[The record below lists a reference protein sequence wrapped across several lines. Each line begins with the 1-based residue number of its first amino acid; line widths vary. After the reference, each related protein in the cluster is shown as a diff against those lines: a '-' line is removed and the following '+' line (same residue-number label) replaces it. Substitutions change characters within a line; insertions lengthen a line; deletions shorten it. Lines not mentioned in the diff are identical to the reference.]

1 MSVEGARLTHGSV
14 GRHLFEQTLPMV
26 VGILAI
32 LSVGLIDAYFIGQ
45 LGKDPLTAVSF
56 IFPVIFALSSLG
68 VGVIAG
74 IASVASRALGAAQP
88 GRAQALVALGLV
100 GAALFGMIITAALL
114 LFKLPLFR
122 LMNAPA
128 DLLPMIDG
136 YITPFAFGFP
146 LLLISMGANGA
157 LRAQG
162 MAGKA
167 SLILITL
174 ALTNWILD
182 PLLITGL
189 GFFEGYGIR
198 GAAYATVI
206 GWAIGAIVSLVL
218 VAYSPVGLSFSALRR
233 AHPKDDLGAL
243 VRVGAPAAVSNAV
256 NPLGLSVMTAMLAQY
271 GDAAVAAFGA
281 GGRLQAVAV
290 VPLLALSSSIGAIVG
305 QNWGAGY
312 ADRAR
317 RALWLALTFCL
328 LYGLVSGSAL
338 ALWRNT
344 LAGIFTDDPLVIHA
358 MAVYLLI
365 SVWGYAGYGAVIV
378 VNGAMNAI
386 DRANWALGQSLF
398 RIFVV
403 MIPLAWGLST
413 VLEMRSVF
421 TGELA
426 ANLIGGLIAVLF
438 GRFMLAD
445 RFVPSPQHYRRAG
458 A

>member
-14 GRHLFEQTLPMV
+14 GRHLFQQTLPMV
-26 VGILAI
+26 IGILAI

-68 VGVIAG
+68 VGVIAA
-74 IASVASRALGAAQP
+74 IASVVSRTLGAGQRE
-88 GRAQALVALGLV
+88 RAQSLVVLGLV
-100 GAALFGMIITAALL
+100 AATAFGIIITGLL
-114 LFKLPLFR
+114 LIFRIPLFE

-128 DLLPMIDG
+128 NLLPMIDG
-136 YITPFAFGFP
+136 YMVPFALGFP

-167 SLILITL
+167 SIILMTL

-189 GFFEGYGIR
+189 GFFDGFGIR

-206 GWAIGAIVSLVL
+206 GWALGAVVSLYL
-218 VAYSPVGLSFSALRR
+218 VSKSPVGLSFSSLQKAKP
-233 AHPKDDLGAL
+233 ADDLTAL
-243 VRVGAPAAVSNAV
+243 LRVGGPAAISNSVS
-256 NPLGLSVMTAMLAQY
+256 PLGMSVMTAMLAQY
-271 GDAAVAAFGA
+271 GDAAVAAYGA
-281 GGRLQAVAV
+281 GGRLLALAV

-317 RALWLALTFCL
+317 RALWLALGFCL
-328 LYGLVSGSAL
+328 FYSMVSGLLLVIFRESL
-338 ALWRNT
+338 AS
-344 LAGIFTDDPLVIHA
+344 IFTDDPVVIHA
-358 MAVYLLI
+358 MAVYLFI
-365 SVWGYAGYGAVIV
+365 SVWGSAGYGAIIV

-386 DRANWALGQSLF
+386 DRASWALGQSLL
-398 RIFVV
+398 RVFVV
-403 MIPLAWGLST
+403 MIPVAWGLST
-413 VLEMRSVF
+413 VLEMRSVYV
-421 TGELA
+421 GELV
-426 ANLIGGLIAVLF
+426 ANLAGGIIALIL
-438 GRFMLAD
+438 GRMMLAD
-445 RFVPSPQHYRRAG
+445 RYLPVRQ
-458 A
+458 

>member
-14 GRHLFEQTLPMV
+14 GRHLFQQTLPMV
-26 VGILAI
+26 IGILAI

-68 VGVIAG
+68 VGVIAA
-74 IASVASRALGAAQP
+74 IASVVSRTLGAGQRE
-88 GRAQALVALGLV
+88 RAQSLVVLGLV
-100 GAALFGMIITAALL
+100 AATTFGIIITGLL
-114 LFKLPLFR
+114 LIFRIPLFE

-136 YITPFAFGFP
+136 YMVPFALGFP

-167 SLILITL
+167 SIILMTL

-189 GFFEGYGIR
+189 GFFNGFGIR

-206 GWAIGAIVSLVL
+206 GWALGALVSLYL
-218 VAYSPVGLSFSALRR
+218 VSKSPVGLSFSSLQKAKP
-233 AHPKDDLGAL
+233 ADDLTAL
-243 VRVGAPAAVSNAV
+243 LRVGGPAAISNSV

-312 ADRAR
+312 ANRAR
-317 RALWLALTFCL
+317 RALWMAMGFCVFYSLSCGAL
-328 LYGLVSGSAL
+328 LVL
-338 ALWRNT
+338 FREP
-344 LAGIFTDDPLVIHA
+344 LAGIFTDDPVVIHA

-365 SVWGYAGYGAVIV
+365 SVWGYAGYGVVIV

-386 DRANWALGQSLF
+386 DRASWALGQSLL
-398 RIFVV
+398 RVFVV
-403 MIPLAWGLST
+403 MIPVAWGLST
-413 VLEMRSVF
+413 VLEMRSVYV
-421 TGELA
+421 GELV
-426 ANLIGGLIAVLF
+426 ANLAGGIIALIL
-438 GRFMLAD
+438 GRMMLAD
-445 RFVPSPQHYRRAG
+445 RYLPVRQ
-458 A
+458 

>member
-14 GRHLFEQTLPMV
+14 GQHLFQQTLPMV

-74 IASVASRALGAAQP
+74 IASVVSRALGAAQKD
-88 GRAQALVALGLV
+88 RAQGLVALGLV
-100 GAALFGMIITAALL
+100 AATVFGLIITALL
-114 LFKLPLFR
+114 LMFKTSLFQ
-122 LMNAPA
+122 LMNAPD

-136 YITPFAFGFP
+136 YMTPFALGFP

-182 PLLITGL
+182 PLLISGL
-189 GFFEGYGIR
+189 GFFEGFGIR

-206 GWAIGAIVSLVL
+206 GWGFGAIVSLSL
-218 VAYSPVGLSFSALRR
+218 VAMSPVGLSFTALKA

-243 VRVGAPAAVSNAV
+243 VRVGGPAAISNSV

-312 ADRAR
+312 ANRAR
-317 RALWLALTFCL
+317 RALWLALGFCL
-328 LYGLVSGSAL
+328 VYSLTSGALL
-338 ALWRNT
+338 ALFREP
-344 LAGIFTDDPLVIHA
+344 LAHIFTDDPVVIHA

-365 SVWGYAGYGAVIV
+365 SVWGYAGYGVVIV

-386 DRANWALGQSLF
+386 DRASWALGQSLF
-398 RIFVV
+398 RVFAV
-403 MIPLAWGLST
+403 MIPVAWGLST
-413 VLEMRSVF
+413 VLEMRSVYV
-421 TGELA
+421 GELL
-426 ANLIGGLIAVLF
+426 ANLVGGVVAVLL
-438 GRFMLAD
+438 GRMMLAD
-445 RFVPSPQHYRRAG
+445 RFVPTRS
-458 A
+458 

>member
-14 GRHLFEQTLPMV
+14 GRHLFQQTLPMV
-26 VGILAI
+26 IGILAI

-68 VGVIAG
+68 VGVIAA
-74 IASVASRALGAAQP
+74 IASVVSRTLGAGQRE
-88 GRAQALVALGLV
+88 RAQSLVVLGLV
-100 GAALFGMIITAALL
+100 AATAFGIIITGLL
-114 LFKLPLFR
+114 LIFRIPLFE

-136 YITPFAFGFP
+136 YMVPFALGFP

-167 SLILITL
+167 SIILMTL

-182 PLLITGL
+182 PLLITGV
-189 GFFEGYGIR
+189 GFFDGFGIR

-206 GWAIGAIVSLVL
+206 GWALGALVSLYL
-218 VAYSPVGLSFSALRR
+218 VSKSPVGLSFSSLQKARP
-233 AHPKDDLGAL
+233 ADDLAAL
-243 VRVGAPAAVSNAV
+243 LRVGGPAAISNSV
-256 NPLGLSVMTAMLAQY
+256 NPVGLSVMTAMLAQY

-312 ADRAR
+312 ANRAR
-317 RALWLALTFCL
+317 RALWMAMGFCVFYSLSCGAL
-328 LYGLVSGSAL
+328 LVFF
-338 ALWRNT
+338 REP
-344 LAGIFTDDPLVIHA
+344 LAGIFTDDPVVIHA

-365 SVWGYAGYGAVIV
+365 SVWGYAGYGVVIV

-386 DRANWALGQSLF
+386 DRASWALGQSLL
-398 RIFVV
+398 RVFVV
-403 MIPLAWGLST
+403 MIPVAWGLST
-413 VLEMRSVF
+413 VLEMRSVYV
-421 TGELA
+421 GELV
-426 ANLIGGLIAVLF
+426 ANLAGGIIALIL
-438 GRFMLAD
+438 GRMMLAD
-445 RFVPSPQHYRRAG
+445 RYLPLRQ
-458 A
+458 